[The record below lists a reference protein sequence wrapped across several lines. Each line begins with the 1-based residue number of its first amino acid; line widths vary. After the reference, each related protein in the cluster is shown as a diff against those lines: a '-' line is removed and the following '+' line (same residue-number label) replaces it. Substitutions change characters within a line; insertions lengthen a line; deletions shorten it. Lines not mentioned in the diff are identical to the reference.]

1 MKRLLIVFLLL
12 CNAAIAQ
19 DLPKSIDVYF
29 EKYLELH
36 NYSNVPLDSI
46 LAKPDIR
53 TYEETECHYVMDFEH
68 MEVRVYYANKLTGK
82 ATIISAQYVT
92 PQYKTEFDVWDY
104 FVKLQDGATETEIRI
119 STEIN
124 AFLYTYVY
132 DLNGYYER
140 NITFPTKP
148 TIIVN
153 D

>member
-29 EKYLELH
+29 TKYLESH
-36 NYSNVPLDSI
+36 NYSNVPLDSA
-46 LAKPDIR
+46 LAKPDIQ

-82 ATIISAQYVT
+82 ASIISAQHVA
-92 PQYKTEFDVWDY
+92 PQYKTEFDVWEY

-119 STEIN
+119 SPEIN

-132 DLNGYYER
+132 DLDGYYER
-140 NITFPTKP
+140 TITFPLQKS
-148 TIIVN
+148 IIVK

>member
-29 EKYLELH
+29 TKYLESH
-36 NYSNVPLDSI
+36 NYSNVPLDSA
-46 LAKPDIR
+46 LAKPDIQ
-53 TYEETECHYVMDFEH
+53 TYENTDAHYVMDFEL
-68 MEVRVYYANKLTGK
+68 MEVRVYYANELTGK
-82 ATIISAQYVT
+82 AAIISAQQVT
-92 PQYKTEFDVWDY
+92 PQYKTEFDHWEY
-104 FVKLQDGATETEIRI
+104 IVKLQDGANETEIRI
-119 STEIN
+119 DVESN
-124 AFLYTYVY
+124 MFLYTYVY